1 MAHTVDIL
9 LMINGGHFK
18 RLYCPKICCYAW
30 AFLLCGPHLV
40 CQIDLVHLMSYIVYW
55 YEPSDLAYE
64 ISHLIWHMRFTA
76 IWGNR
81 STVDPIVLP
90 TREVNLLSKSTV
102 KFREV
107 PLISLERSLLWSP
120 EP

>member
-1 MAHTVDIL
+1 M
-9 LMINGGHFK
+9 
-18 RLYCPKICCYAW
+18 
-30 AFLLCGPHLV
+30 

-90 TREVNLLSKSTV
+90 IIDILYLFYLFFSTDNKIAMLYYPSALMMHV
-102 KFREV
+102 RGSHPPGV
-107 PLISLERSLLWSP
+107 LPITTDS
-120 EP
+120 

>member
-1 MAHTVDIL
+1 M
-9 LMINGGHFK
+9 
-18 RLYCPKICCYAW
+18 
-30 AFLLCGPHLV
+30 

-90 TREVNLLSKSTV
+90 DKDYYETILLITTLVSPV
-102 KFREV
+102 IVRAGV
-107 PLISLERSLLWSP
+107 PG
-120 EP
+120 

>member
-1 MAHTVDIL
+1 M
-9 LMINGGHFK
+9 
-18 RLYCPKICCYAW
+18 
-30 AFLLCGPHLV
+30 

-90 TREVNLLSKSTV
+90 KGQEMQVHRDGC
-102 KFREV
+102 
-107 PLISLERSLLWSP
+107 LEGGEGAGLRGGADRVHRGGDHRLH
-120 EP
+120 

>member
-1 MAHTVDIL
+1 M
-9 LMINGGHFK
+9 
-18 RLYCPKICCYAW
+18 
-30 AFLLCGPHLV
+30 

-90 TREVNLLSKSTV
+90 FIYINSRNCLPIDLVALTRFE
-102 KFREV
+102 
-107 PLISLERSLLWSP
+107 
-120 EP
+120 

>member
-1 MAHTVDIL
+1 M
-9 LMINGGHFK
+9 
-18 RLYCPKICCYAW
+18 
-30 AFLLCGPHLV
+30 

-90 TREVNLLSKSTV
+90 KIVVNEILKKEPGPYIVAIIVVIERIVVVVVSK
-102 KFREV
+102 
-107 PLISLERSLLWSP
+107 LEK
-120 EP
+120 

>member
-1 MAHTVDIL
+1 M
-9 LMINGGHFK
+9 
-18 RLYCPKICCYAW
+18 
-30 AFLLCGPHLV
+30 

-90 TREVNLLSKSTV
+90 QEARESILVQCSVFSQYDYDGDD
-102 KFREV
+102 
-107 PLISLERSLLWSP
+107 
-120 EP
+120 

>member
-1 MAHTVDIL
+1 
-9 LMINGGHFK
+9 MINGGHFK

-30 AFLLCGPHLV
+30 AFLLCGPYLV

-90 TREVNLLSKSTV
+90 IICLALTAHLYTMHFLGQQ
-102 KFREV
+102 
-107 PLISLERSLLWSP
+107 IS
-120 EP
+120 

>member
-1 MAHTVDIL
+1 M
-9 LMINGGHFK
+9 
-18 RLYCPKICCYAW
+18 
-30 AFLLCGPHLV
+30 

-90 TREVNLLSKSTV
+90 IWPRESPMRAVSVTSV
-102 KFREV
+102 GV
-107 PLISLERSLLWSP
+107 PGVGP
-120 EP
+120 G